1 MGVRPDCRHY
11 SSRSM
16 GDELLQ
22 RCRIGANEDTPF
34 ACPEGCLFFE
44 PRQISSAGWQ
54 RREVDDE
61 DDEDES

>member
-1 MGVRPDCRHY
+1 
-11 SSRSM
+11 M
-16 GDELLQ
+16 GDETLQ
-22 RCRIGANEDTPF
+22 RCRVDANEETPF

-61 DDEDES
+61 DEDDDS